1 MRGAMQSTRTGSA
14 SFTLHLAAPTRVA
27 ALAAP
32 VLAAHLGITESL
44 AFRRLSTSPGP
55 IAQGLA
61 AHAAQRLFSV
71 LSALGLQL
79 RLRRDDDRTAQCD
92 LSVQLSVW
100 ADCGRAAAQLATA
113 LSRDPADIAQALVRP
128 GGLILQD
135 LSPQEVRAARERI
148 SRIRGLI
155 LLRAD
160 RDGALSDLFAT
171 RALKPGERARLA
183 DMLHLIGARS
193 DRLTGACAAGLGPA
207 MRDQLMSR
215 LPDLGLIALDRS
227 LQRFDLYLTN
237 VTGWVTKDLADFLA
251 ARTGQPRA
259 RFEVI
264 SPADPLL
271 LDHGLTHAV
280 LRQFCGDYAAIGL
293 FTRPL
298 LRGLTGFP
306 DNPIL

>member
-1 MRGAMQSTRTGSA
+1 MHSTSTGSA
-14 SFTLHLAAPTRVA
+14 SFTLYLAAPTGVA

-55 IAQGLA
+55 IARGLGPQ
-61 AHAAQRLFSV
+61 AAQRLFSV
-71 LSALGLQL
+71 LSVLGLQL
-79 RLRRDDDRTAQCD
+79 RLRSNDDKAAQCD

-100 ADCGRAAAQLATA
+100 ADPARVSADLATA
-113 LSRDPADIAQALVRP
+113 LSRDPANIAQALAQP

-135 LSPQEVRAARERI
+135 LSPQQARAARERI
-148 SRIRGLI
+148 SPIRGLI

-160 RDGALSDLFAT
+160 RDGALFDLFAT
-171 RALKPGERARLA
+171 RSLTPGEHDRLTDA
-183 DMLHLIGARS
+183 LRVIGARA

-207 MRDQLMSR
+207 MRDHVMSR
-215 LPDLGLIALDRS
+215 LPDLGLIPLDRS
-227 LQRFDLYLTN
+227 FQRFDLYLTN

-264 SPADPLL
+264 SPANPLL

-280 LRQFCGDYAAIGL
+280 LRQFCADYAAIGL
-293 FTRPL
+293 STRPL
-298 LRGLTGFP
+298 LRGLAGFP